1 MFQLG
6 RIEKLH
12 DYFSACSRRREQAVF
27 FYRVAGYSGEV
38 AAFLTQ
44 YDQAARTNGVVI
56 EGRIPNPD
64 PKQLDYLAE
73 MMGSDFQLDVGFLTQ
88 KLTRWL
94 PRLTGAQREAVVT
107 AMTATLQDL
116 QAHGKN
122 ENMLRNAY
130 IKYMCWLY
138 YKFERILGRLGGD
151 ELPKILYD
159 GTVSSYELQLL
170 VILARA
176 GADIVLL
183 ERAGDAGYLRCDPT
197 SQYAQLYQAPG
208 LTPFPA
214 DFSLRQLREQGRQ
227 QAERQKLYGAPAGIA
242 PCTNA
247 WMKTPDVKE
256 ILTAVRARGDD
267 PKLFYN
273 AFVVQYG
280 VEDKLLFPSD
290 MVAFYQQLKREGRK
304 VCLEN
309 GRLPPPTPEEIAAVR
324 RRNHQTAEQL
334 AADLAANLQYP
345 NNQQLQTLMRQAFL
359 DVVLEEDKAVGGNL
373 NRLLNKAVYLVAWM
387 KRYQK
392 DLFQNWQAPEVGVF
406 LLFGACSGD
415 NEALF
420 LRLLAKLP
428 VDVLVLLP
436 DLNAPCVLKDPTL
449 LDLHKEHSL
458 PMTDFPVEPS
468 QMRVRTAAYQAE
480 REMDS
485 ILYQN
490 TGLYRAKQHQK
501 AEAVTLQT
509 MYEEIGLLWDQ
520 ELKYRPGFAAEGD
533 MVTVPVLLEKI
544 CGIKDGPILPYWL
557 EIKKLVTP
565 ETTLVTKLPW
575 QTGLEANPMKPY
587 ATQFLRQGRLQREK
601 IKQHKD
607 YPYGIL
613 RPEIQDYLLDKLQV
627 LLDEKLIA
635 GTYQNGTEYTIVSTI
650 LGLPKDLLRR
660 IQNFDFTKKN
670 PKLIIISTTEETL
683 SLEDSILVAFLNLVG
698 FDILFFVPTG
708 YQSIEKYFQKPFA
721 NEHQLGPYRY
731 DLQVPDFRTLHEG
744 GKSSI
749 RKLFA
754 EGVFK
759 PWDWILQSPPPARP
773 RRNRTPRPPQSRRR
787 PIPSTTSW
795 PTASRWT
802 RPSPAPRKWTS
813 WPARSRCIT

>member
-73 MMGSDFQLDVGFLTQ
+73 MMGSDFQLDAGFLTQ

-197 SQYAQLYQAPG
+197 SQYARLYQAPG

-214 DFSLRQLREQGRQ
+214 DCSLRQLREQGRQ

-247 WMKTPDVKE
+247 WMKAPDVKE

-334 AADLAANLQYP
+334 AADLAANLQSP

-359 DVVLEEDKAVGGNL
+359 DVVLEEDKTVGGNL

-436 DLNAPCVLKDPTL
+436 DLNAPCVLKDPAL

-533 MVTVPVLLEKI
+533 TVTVPVLLEKI

-749 RKLFA
+749 RKLF
-754 EGVFK
+754 G
-759 PWDWILQSPPPARP
+759 
-773 RRNRTPRPPQSRRR
+773 
-787 PIPSTTSW
+787 
-795 PTASRWT
+795 
-802 RPSPAPRKWTS
+802 
-813 WPARSRCIT
+813 RSF

>member
-1 MFQLG
+1 MTNGMFQLG

-73 MMGSDFQLDVGFLTQ
+73 MMGSDFQLDAGFLTQ

-247 WMKTPDVKE
+247 WMKTPDGKE

-359 DVVLEEDKAVGGNL
+359 DVVLEEDKTVGGNL

-436 DLNAPCVLKDPTL
+436 DLNAPCVLKDPAL

-490 TGLYRAKQHQK
+490 TGLYRARQHQK

-533 MVTVPVLLEKI
+533 TVTVPVLLEKI

-575 QTGLEANPMKPY
+575 QTGLETNPMKPY

-749 RKLFA
+749 RKLF
-754 EGVFK
+754 G
-759 PWDWILQSPPPARP
+759 
-773 RRNRTPRPPQSRRR
+773 
-787 PIPSTTSW
+787 
-795 PTASRWT
+795 
-802 RPSPAPRKWTS
+802 
-813 WPARSRCIT
+813 RSF

>member
-73 MMGSDFQLDVGFLTQ
+73 MMGSDFQLDAGFLTQ

-197 SQYAQLYQAPG
+197 SQYAQLYQASG

-247 WMKTPDVKE
+247 WMKTPDGKE

-290 MVAFYQQLKREGRK
+290 MVAFYQQLKREGRR

-406 LLFGACSGD
+406 ILFGACSGD

-436 DLNAPCVLKDPTL
+436 DLNAPCVLKDPAL
-449 LDLHKEHSL
+449 LDLHKEHSM

-533 MVTVPVLLEKI
+533 TVTVPVLLEKI

-749 RKLFA
+749 RKLF
-754 EGVFK
+754 G
-759 PWDWILQSPPPARP
+759 
-773 RRNRTPRPPQSRRR
+773 
-787 PIPSTTSW
+787 
-795 PTASRWT
+795 
-802 RPSPAPRKWTS
+802 
-813 WPARSRCIT
+813 RSF

>member
-73 MMGSDFQLDVGFLTQ
+73 MMGSDFQLDAGFLTQ

-94 PRLTGAQREAVVT
+94 PRLTGTQREAVVT

-247 WMKTPDVKE
+247 WMKAPDVKE

-392 DLFQNWQAPEVGVF
+392 ELFQNWRAPEVGVF
-406 LLFGACSGD
+406 ILFGACSGD

-436 DLNAPCVLKDPTL
+436 DLNAPCVLKDPAL

-533 MVTVPVLLEKI
+533 TVTVPVLLEKI

-749 RKLFA
+749 RKLF
-754 EGVFK
+754 G
-759 PWDWILQSPPPARP
+759 
-773 RRNRTPRPPQSRRR
+773 
-787 PIPSTTSW
+787 
-795 PTASRWT
+795 
-802 RPSPAPRKWTS
+802 
-813 WPARSRCIT
+813 RSF

>member
-73 MMGSDFQLDVGFLTQ
+73 MMGSDFQLDAGFLTQ

-247 WMKTPDVKE
+247 WMKAPDGKE

-436 DLNAPCVLKDPTL
+436 DLNAPCVLKDPAL

-509 MYEEIGLLWDQ
+509 MYEEISLLWDQ

-533 MVTVPVLLEKI
+533 TVTVPVLLEKI

-749 RKLFA
+749 RKLF
-754 EGVFK
+754 G
-759 PWDWILQSPPPARP
+759 
-773 RRNRTPRPPQSRRR
+773 
-787 PIPSTTSW
+787 
-795 PTASRWT
+795 
-802 RPSPAPRKWTS
+802 
-813 WPARSRCIT
+813 RSF

>member
-1 MFQLG
+1 MKAEERNGILYPVKVSKVNRMTNGMFQLG

-73 MMGSDFQLDVGFLTQ
+73 MMGSDFQLDAGFLTQ

-94 PRLTGAQREAVVT
+94 PRLTGTQREAVVT

-247 WMKTPDVKE
+247 WMKAPDVKE

-373 NRLLNKAVYLVAWM
+373 NRLRNKAVYLVAWM

-406 LLFGACSGD
+406 ILFGACSGD

-436 DLNAPCVLKDPTL
+436 DLNAPCVLKDPAL

-533 MVTVPVLLEKI
+533 TVTVPVLLEKI

-557 EIKKLVTP
+557 DIKKLVTP

-670 PKLIIISTTEETL
+670 PKLILISTTEETL

-749 RKLFA
+749 RKLF
-754 EGVFK
+754 G
-759 PWDWILQSPPPARP
+759 
-773 RRNRTPRPPQSRRR
+773 
-787 PIPSTTSW
+787 
-795 PTASRWT
+795 
-802 RPSPAPRKWTS
+802 
-813 WPARSRCIT
+813 RSF

>member
-12 DYFSACSRRREQAVF
+12 DYFSVCSRRREQAVF

-73 MMGSDFQLDVGFLTQ
+73 MMGSDFQLDAGFLTQ

-94 PRLTGAQREAVVT
+94 PRLTGTQREAVVT

-247 WMKTPDVKE
+247 WMKAPDVKE

-359 DVVLEEDKAVGGNL
+359 DVVLEEDKTVGGNL

-436 DLNAPCVLKDPTL
+436 DLNAPCVLKDPAL

-520 ELKYRPGFAAEGD
+520 ELKYRPGFVAEGD
-533 MVTVPVLLEKI
+533 TVTVPVLLEKI

-749 RKLFA
+749 RKLF
-754 EGVFK
+754 G
-759 PWDWILQSPPPARP
+759 
-773 RRNRTPRPPQSRRR
+773 
-787 PIPSTTSW
+787 
-795 PTASRWT
+795 
-802 RPSPAPRKWTS
+802 
-813 WPARSRCIT
+813 RSF

>member
-27 FYRVAGYSGEV
+27 FYRVAGYNGEV

-73 MMGSDFQLDVGFLTQ
+73 MMGSDFQLDAGFLTQ

-197 SQYAQLYQAPG
+197 SQYARLYQAPG

-227 QAERQKLYGAPAGIA
+227 QVERQKLYGAPAGIA

-247 WMKTPDVKE
+247 WMKAPDVKE

-359 DVVLEEDKAVGGNL
+359 DVVLEEDKTVGGNL

-436 DLNAPCVLKDPTL
+436 DLNAPCVLKDPAL

-490 TGLYRAKQHQK
+490 TGLYRARQHQK

-533 MVTVPVLLEKI
+533 TVTVPVLLEKI

-749 RKLFA
+749 RKLF
-754 EGVFK
+754 G
-759 PWDWILQSPPPARP
+759 
-773 RRNRTPRPPQSRRR
+773 
-787 PIPSTTSW
+787 
-795 PTASRWT
+795 
-802 RPSPAPRKWTS
+802 
-813 WPARSRCIT
+813 RSF

>member
-73 MMGSDFQLDVGFLTQ
+73 MMGSDFQLDAGFLTQ

-247 WMKTPDVKE
+247 WMKAPDGKE

-406 LLFGACSGD
+406 ILFGACSGD

-436 DLNAPCVLKDPTL
+436 DLNAPCVLKDPAL

-533 MVTVPVLLEKI
+533 TVTVPVLLEKI

-749 RKLFA
+749 RKKLF
-754 EGVFK
+754 G
-759 PWDWILQSPPPARP
+759 
-773 RRNRTPRPPQSRRR
+773 
-787 PIPSTTSW
+787 
-795 PTASRWT
+795 
-802 RPSPAPRKWTS
+802 
-813 WPARSRCIT
+813 RSF

>member
-73 MMGSDFQLDVGFLTQ
+73 MMGSDFQLDAGFLTQ

-208 LTPFPA
+208 LTPFPV

-247 WMKTPDVKE
+247 WMKTPDGKE

-436 DLNAPCVLKDPTL
+436 DLNAPCVLKDPAL

-533 MVTVPVLLEKI
+533 TVTVPVLLEKI

-749 RKLFA
+749 RKLF
-754 EGVFK
+754 G
-759 PWDWILQSPPPARP
+759 
-773 RRNRTPRPPQSRRR
+773 
-787 PIPSTTSW
+787 
-795 PTASRWT
+795 
-802 RPSPAPRKWTS
+802 
-813 WPARSRCIT
+813 RSF

>member
-73 MMGSDFQLDVGFLTQ
+73 MMGSDFQLDAGFLTQ

-208 LTPFPA
+208 LTSFPA

-247 WMKTPDVKE
+247 WMKTPDGKE

-406 LLFGACSGD
+406 ILFGACSGD

-436 DLNAPCVLKDPTL
+436 DLNAPCVLKDPAL

-509 MYEEIGLLWDQ
+509 MYEEISLLWDQ

-533 MVTVPVLLEKI
+533 TVTVPVLLEKI

-557 EIKKLVTP
+557 EIKKLVSP

-635 GTYQNGTEYTIVSTI
+635 GTYQNGTEYTTVSTI

-749 RKLFA
+749 RKLF
-754 EGVFK
+754 G
-759 PWDWILQSPPPARP
+759 
-773 RRNRTPRPPQSRRR
+773 
-787 PIPSTTSW
+787 
-795 PTASRWT
+795 
-802 RPSPAPRKWTS
+802 
-813 WPARSRCIT
+813 RSF

>member
-183 ERAGDAGYLRCDPT
+183 ERAGDEGYLRCDPT
-197 SQYAQLYQAPG
+197 SQYARLYQAPG

-247 WMKTPDVKE
+247 WMKTPDGKE

-345 NNQQLQTLMRQAFL
+345 NNQQLQTLMRRAFL

-406 LLFGACSGD
+406 ILFGACSGD

-436 DLNAPCVLKDPTL
+436 DLNAPCVLKDPAL

-501 AEAVTLQT
+501 AETVTLQT

-533 MVTVPVLLEKI
+533 TVTVPVLLEKI

-749 RKLFA
+749 RKLF
-754 EGVFK
+754 G
-759 PWDWILQSPPPARP
+759 
-773 RRNRTPRPPQSRRR
+773 
-787 PIPSTTSW
+787 
-795 PTASRWT
+795 
-802 RPSPAPRKWTS
+802 
-813 WPARSRCIT
+813 RSF

>member
-73 MMGSDFQLDVGFLTQ
+73 MMGSDFQLDAGFLTQ

-247 WMKTPDVKE
+247 WMKTPDGKE

-345 NNQQLQTLMRQAFL
+345 NNQQLQTLMRRAFL

-406 LLFGACSGD
+406 ILFGACSGD

-436 DLNAPCVLKDPTL
+436 DLNAPCVLKDPAL

-533 MVTVPVLLEKI
+533 TVTVPVLLEKI

-749 RKLFA
+749 RKLF
-754 EGVFK
+754 G
-759 PWDWILQSPPPARP
+759 
-773 RRNRTPRPPQSRRR
+773 
-787 PIPSTTSW
+787 
-795 PTASRWT
+795 
-802 RPSPAPRKWTS
+802 
-813 WPARSRCIT
+813 RSF

>member
-392 DLFQNWQAPEVGVF
+392 DLFQNWQAPEGGVF

-749 RKLFA
+749 RKLF
-754 EGVFK
+754 G
-759 PWDWILQSPPPARP
+759 
-773 RRNRTPRPPQSRRR
+773 
-787 PIPSTTSW
+787 
-795 PTASRWT
+795 
-802 RPSPAPRKWTS
+802 
-813 WPARSRCIT
+813 RSF

>member
-73 MMGSDFQLDVGFLTQ
+73 MMGSDFQLDAGFLTQ

-247 WMKTPDVKE
+247 WMKTPDGKE

-406 LLFGACSGD
+406 ILFGACSGD

-436 DLNAPCVLKDPTL
+436 DLNAPCVLKDPAL

-458 PMTDFPVEPS
+458 PMTDFPVEHS

-520 ELKYRPGFAAEGD
+520 ELKYRPGFSAEGD
-533 MVTVPVLLEKI
+533 TVTVPVLLEKI

-749 RKLFA
+749 RKLF
-754 EGVFK
+754 G
-759 PWDWILQSPPPARP
+759 
-773 RRNRTPRPPQSRRR
+773 
-787 PIPSTTSW
+787 
-795 PTASRWT
+795 
-802 RPSPAPRKWTS
+802 
-813 WPARSRCIT
+813 RSF

>member
-73 MMGSDFQLDVGFLTQ
+73 MMGSDFQLDAGFLTQ

-247 WMKTPDVKE
+247 WMKAPDVKE

-436 DLNAPCVLKDPTL
+436 DLNAPCVLKDPAL

-533 MVTVPVLLEKI
+533 TVTVPVLLEKI

-731 DLQVPDFRTLHEG
+731 DLRVPDFQTLHEG

-749 RKLFA
+749 RKLF
-754 EGVFK
+754 G
-759 PWDWILQSPPPARP
+759 
-773 RRNRTPRPPQSRRR
+773 
-787 PIPSTTSW
+787 
-795 PTASRWT
+795 
-802 RPSPAPRKWTS
+802 
-813 WPARSRCIT
+813 RSF

>member
-1 MFQLG
+1 MVYLYPVKVSKVNRMTNGMFQLG

-73 MMGSDFQLDVGFLTQ
+73 MMGSDFQLDAGFLTQ

-197 SQYAQLYQAPG
+197 SQYAQLYQASG

-247 WMKTPDVKE
+247 WMKAPDGKE
-256 ILTAVRARGDD
+256 ILTAVRSRGDD

-436 DLNAPCVLKDPTL
+436 DLNAPCVLKDPAL

-533 MVTVPVLLEKI
+533 TVTVPVLLEKI

-749 RKLFA
+749 RKLF
-754 EGVFK
+754 G
-759 PWDWILQSPPPARP
+759 
-773 RRNRTPRPPQSRRR
+773 
-787 PIPSTTSW
+787 
-795 PTASRWT
+795 
-802 RPSPAPRKWTS
+802 
-813 WPARSRCIT
+813 RSF

>member
-1 MFQLG
+1 MTNGMFQLG

-73 MMGSDFQLDVGFLTQ
+73 MMGSDFQLDAGFLTQ

-170 VILARA
+170 VIMARA

-197 SQYAQLYQAPG
+197 SQYAQLYQASG

-247 WMKTPDVKE
+247 WMKAPDGKE

-436 DLNAPCVLKDPTL
+436 DLNAPCVLKDPAL

-490 TGLYRAKQHQK
+490 TGLYRARQHQK

-533 MVTVPVLLEKI
+533 TVTVPVLLEKI

-749 RKLFA
+749 RKLF
-754 EGVFK
+754 G
-759 PWDWILQSPPPARP
+759 
-773 RRNRTPRPPQSRRR
+773 
-787 PIPSTTSW
+787 
-795 PTASRWT
+795 
-802 RPSPAPRKWTS
+802 
-813 WPARSRCIT
+813 RSF

>member
-94 PRLTGAQREAVVT
+94 PRLTGVQREAVVT

-406 LLFGACSGD
+406 ILFGACSGD

-436 DLNAPCVLKDPTL
+436 DLNAPCVLKDPAL

-533 MVTVPVLLEKI
+533 TVTVPVLLEKI

-749 RKLFA
+749 RKLF
-754 EGVFK
+754 G
-759 PWDWILQSPPPARP
+759 
-773 RRNRTPRPPQSRRR
+773 
-787 PIPSTTSW
+787 
-795 PTASRWT
+795 
-802 RPSPAPRKWTS
+802 
-813 WPARSRCIT
+813 RSF

>member
-1 MFQLG
+1 MTNGMFQLG

-12 DYFSACSRRREQAVF
+12 DYFSVCSRRREQAVF

-73 MMGSDFQLDVGFLTQ
+73 MMGSDFQLDAGFLTQ

-197 SQYAQLYQAPG
+197 SQYAQLYQASG

-436 DLNAPCVLKDPTL
+436 DLNAPCVLKDPAL

-533 MVTVPVLLEKI
+533 TVTVPVLLEKI

-749 RKLFA
+749 RKLF
-754 EGVFK
+754 G
-759 PWDWILQSPPPARP
+759 
-773 RRNRTPRPPQSRRR
+773 
-787 PIPSTTSW
+787 
-795 PTASRWT
+795 
-802 RPSPAPRKWTS
+802 
-813 WPARSRCIT
+813 RSF

>member
-1 MFQLG
+1 MTNGMFQLG

-73 MMGSDFQLDVGFLTQ
+73 MMGSDFQLDAGFLTQ

-247 WMKTPDVKE
+247 WMKTPDGKE

-359 DVVLEEDKAVGGNL
+359 DVVLEENKTVGGNL

-436 DLNAPCVLKDPTL
+436 DLNAPCVLKDPAL

-533 MVTVPVLLEKI
+533 TVTVPVLLEKI

-749 RKLFA
+749 RKLF
-754 EGVFK
+754 G
-759 PWDWILQSPPPARP
+759 
-773 RRNRTPRPPQSRRR
+773 
-787 PIPSTTSW
+787 
-795 PTASRWT
+795 
-802 RPSPAPRKWTS
+802 
-813 WPARSRCIT
+813 RSF

>member
-73 MMGSDFQLDVGFLTQ
+73 MMGSDFQLDAGFLTQ

-197 SQYAQLYQAPG
+197 SQYARLYQAPG

-214 DFSLRQLREQGRQ
+214 DCSLRQLREQGRQ

-247 WMKTPDVKE
+247 WMKAPDVKE

-406 LLFGACSGD
+406 ILFGACSGD

-436 DLNAPCVLKDPTL
+436 DLNAPCVLKDPAL
-449 LDLHKEHSL
+449 LDLHKEQSL

-533 MVTVPVLLEKI
+533 TVTVPVLLEKI
-544 CGIKDGPILPYWL
+544 CGMKDGPILPYWL

-749 RKLFA
+749 RKLF
-754 EGVFK
+754 G
-759 PWDWILQSPPPARP
+759 
-773 RRNRTPRPPQSRRR
+773 
-787 PIPSTTSW
+787 
-795 PTASRWT
+795 
-802 RPSPAPRKWTS
+802 
-813 WPARSRCIT
+813 RSF

>member
-73 MMGSDFQLDVGFLTQ
+73 MMGSDFQLDAGFLTQ

-208 LTPFPA
+208 LTSFPA

-247 WMKTPDVKE
+247 WMKTPDGKE

-359 DVVLEEDKAVGGNL
+359 DVVLEEDKTVGGNL

-406 LLFGACSGD
+406 ILFGACSGD

-436 DLNAPCVLKDPTL
+436 DLNAPCVLKDPAL

-533 MVTVPVLLEKI
+533 TVTVPVLLEKI

-749 RKLFA
+749 RKLF
-754 EGVFK
+754 G
-759 PWDWILQSPPPARP
+759 
-773 RRNRTPRPPQSRRR
+773 
-787 PIPSTTSW
+787 
-795 PTASRWT
+795 
-802 RPSPAPRKWTS
+802 
-813 WPARSRCIT
+813 RSF

>member
-73 MMGSDFQLDVGFLTQ
+73 MMGSDFQLDAGFLTQ

-406 LLFGACSGD
+406 ILFGACSGD

-436 DLNAPCVLKDPTL
+436 DLNAPCVLKDPAL
-449 LDLHKEHSL
+449 LDLHKEQSL

-490 TGLYRAKQHQK
+490 TGLYRARQHQK

-509 MYEEIGLLWDQ
+509 MYEEISLLWDQ

-533 MVTVPVLLEKI
+533 TVTVPVLLEKI

-749 RKLFA
+749 RKLF
-754 EGVFK
+754 G
-759 PWDWILQSPPPARP
+759 
-773 RRNRTPRPPQSRRR
+773 
-787 PIPSTTSW
+787 
-795 PTASRWT
+795 
-802 RPSPAPRKWTS
+802 
-813 WPARSRCIT
+813 RSF

>member
-94 PRLTGAQREAVVT
+94 PRLTGVQREAVVT

-247 WMKTPDVKE
+247 WMKAPDGKE

-359 DVVLEEDKAVGGNL
+359 DVVLEEDKTVGGNL

-436 DLNAPCVLKDPTL
+436 DLNAPCVLKDPAL

-490 TGLYRAKQHQK
+490 TGLYRARQHQK

-533 MVTVPVLLEKI
+533 TVTVPVLLEKI

-749 RKLFA
+749 RKLF
-754 EGVFK
+754 G
-759 PWDWILQSPPPARP
+759 
-773 RRNRTPRPPQSRRR
+773 
-787 PIPSTTSW
+787 
-795 PTASRWT
+795 
-802 RPSPAPRKWTS
+802 
-813 WPARSRCIT
+813 RSF

>member
-73 MMGSDFQLDVGFLTQ
+73 MMGSDFQLDAGFLTQ

-94 PRLTGAQREAVVT
+94 PRLTGTQRETVVT

-214 DFSLRQLREQGRQ
+214 DFSLRQLWEQGRQ

-247 WMKTPDVKE
+247 WMKAPDGKE

-406 LLFGACSGD
+406 ILFGACSGD

-436 DLNAPCVLKDPTL
+436 DLNAPCVLKDPAL

-490 TGLYRAKQHQK
+490 TGLYRARQHQK

-533 MVTVPVLLEKI
+533 TVTVPVLLEKI

-749 RKLFA
+749 RKLF
-754 EGVFK
+754 G
-759 PWDWILQSPPPARP
+759 
-773 RRNRTPRPPQSRRR
+773 
-787 PIPSTTSW
+787 
-795 PTASRWT
+795 
-802 RPSPAPRKWTS
+802 
-813 WPARSRCIT
+813 RSF

>member
-73 MMGSDFQLDVGFLTQ
+73 MMGSDFQLDAGFLTQ

-94 PRLTGAQREAVVT
+94 PRLTGTQREAVVT

-197 SQYAQLYQAPG
+197 SQYARLYQAPG

-247 WMKTPDVKE
+247 WMKTPDGKE

-436 DLNAPCVLKDPTL
+436 DLNAPCVLKDPAL

-533 MVTVPVLLEKI
+533 TVTVPVLLEKI

-749 RKLFA
+749 RKLF
-754 EGVFK
+754 G
-759 PWDWILQSPPPARP
+759 
-773 RRNRTPRPPQSRRR
+773 
-787 PIPSTTSW
+787 
-795 PTASRWT
+795 
-802 RPSPAPRKWTS
+802 
-813 WPARSRCIT
+813 RSF

>member
-12 DYFSACSRRREQAVF
+12 DYFSVCSCRREQAVF
-27 FYRVAGYSGEV
+27 FYRMAGYSGEV

-73 MMGSDFQLDVGFLTQ
+73 MMGSDFQLDAGFFTQ

-94 PRLTGAQREAVVT
+94 PRLTGAQREAVVS
-107 AMTATLQDL
+107 AMMATLQDL

-247 WMKTPDVKE
+247 WMKTPDGKE

-406 LLFGACSGD
+406 ILFGACSGD

-436 DLNAPCVLKDPTL
+436 DLNAPCVLKDPAL

-533 MVTVPVLLEKI
+533 TVTVPVLLEKI

-557 EIKKLVTP
+557 DIKKLVTP

-670 PKLIIISTTEETL
+670 PKLILISTTEETL

-749 RKLFA
+749 RKLF
-754 EGVFK
+754 G
-759 PWDWILQSPPPARP
+759 
-773 RRNRTPRPPQSRRR
+773 
-787 PIPSTTSW
+787 
-795 PTASRWT
+795 
-802 RPSPAPRKWTS
+802 
-813 WPARSRCIT
+813 RSF

>member
-73 MMGSDFQLDVGFLTQ
+73 MMGSDFQLDAGFLTQ

-94 PRLTGAQREAVVT
+94 PRLTGTQREAVVT

-406 LLFGACSGD
+406 ILFGACSGD

-436 DLNAPCVLKDPTL
+436 DLNAPCVLKDPAL

-533 MVTVPVLLEKI
+533 TVTVPVLLEKI
-544 CGIKDGPILPYWL
+544 CGMKDGPILPYWL

-749 RKLFA
+749 RKLF
-754 EGVFK
+754 G
-759 PWDWILQSPPPARP
+759 
-773 RRNRTPRPPQSRRR
+773 
-787 PIPSTTSW
+787 
-795 PTASRWT
+795 
-802 RPSPAPRKWTS
+802 
-813 WPARSRCIT
+813 RSF

>member
-1 MFQLG
+1 MKAEERNGILYPVKVSKVNRMTNGMFQLG

-73 MMGSDFQLDVGFLTQ
+73 MMGSDFQLDAGFLTQ

-94 PRLTGAQREAVVT
+94 PRLTGVQREAVVT

-247 WMKTPDVKE
+247 WMKTPDGKE

-436 DLNAPCVLKDPTL
+436 DLNAPCVLKDPAL

-533 MVTVPVLLEKI
+533 TVTVPVLLEKI

-749 RKLFA
+749 RKLF
-754 EGVFK
+754 G
-759 PWDWILQSPPPARP
+759 
-773 RRNRTPRPPQSRRR
+773 
-787 PIPSTTSW
+787 
-795 PTASRWT
+795 
-802 RPSPAPRKWTS
+802 
-813 WPARSRCIT
+813 RSF

>member
-73 MMGSDFQLDVGFLTQ
+73 MMGSDFQLDAGFLTQ

-247 WMKTPDVKE
+247 WMKAPDGKE

-406 LLFGACSGD
+406 ILFGACSGD

-436 DLNAPCVLKDPTL
+436 DLNAPCVLKDLTL

-533 MVTVPVLLEKI
+533 TVTVPVLLEKI

-731 DLQVPDFRTLHEG
+731 DLRVPDFQTLHEG

-749 RKLFA
+749 RKLF
-754 EGVFK
+754 G
-759 PWDWILQSPPPARP
+759 
-773 RRNRTPRPPQSRRR
+773 
-787 PIPSTTSW
+787 
-795 PTASRWT
+795 
-802 RPSPAPRKWTS
+802 
-813 WPARSRCIT
+813 RSF

>member
-73 MMGSDFQLDVGFLTQ
+73 MMGSDFQLDAGFLTQ

-183 ERAGDAGYLRCDPT
+183 ERAGDEGYLCCDPT
-197 SQYAQLYQAPG
+197 SQYAQHYQAPG
-208 LTPFPA
+208 LTPFSA

-359 DVVLEEDKAVGGNL
+359 DVVLEEDKTVGGNL

-436 DLNAPCVLKDPTL
+436 DLNAPCVLKDPAL

-533 MVTVPVLLEKI
+533 TVTVPVLLEKI

-749 RKLFA
+749 RKLF
-754 EGVFK
+754 G
-759 PWDWILQSPPPARP
+759 
-773 RRNRTPRPPQSRRR
+773 
-787 PIPSTTSW
+787 
-795 PTASRWT
+795 
-802 RPSPAPRKWTS
+802 
-813 WPARSRCIT
+813 RSF

>member
-73 MMGSDFQLDVGFLTQ
+73 MMGSDFQLDAGFLTQ

-247 WMKTPDVKE
+247 WMKAPDGKE

-373 NRLLNKAVYLVAWM
+373 NRLLNKAVYLAAWM

-406 LLFGACSGD
+406 ILFGACSGD

-436 DLNAPCVLKDPTL
+436 DLNAPCVLKDPAL

-490 TGLYRAKQHQK
+490 TGLYRARQHQK

-533 MVTVPVLLEKI
+533 TVTVPVLLEKI

-749 RKLFA
+749 RKLF
-754 EGVFK
+754 G
-759 PWDWILQSPPPARP
+759 
-773 RRNRTPRPPQSRRR
+773 
-787 PIPSTTSW
+787 
-795 PTASRWT
+795 
-802 RPSPAPRKWTS
+802 
-813 WPARSRCIT
+813 RSF

>member
-73 MMGSDFQLDVGFLTQ
+73 MMGSDFQLDAGFLTQ

-94 PRLTGAQREAVVT
+94 PRLTGTQREAVVT

-197 SQYAQLYQAPG
+197 SQYARLYQAPG

-247 WMKTPDVKE
+247 WMKAPDGKE

-436 DLNAPCVLKDPTL
+436 DLNAPCVLKDPAL

-490 TGLYRAKQHQK
+490 TGLYRARQHQK

-533 MVTVPVLLEKI
+533 TVTVPVLLEKI

-749 RKLFA
+749 RKLF
-754 EGVFK
+754 G
-759 PWDWILQSPPPARP
+759 
-773 RRNRTPRPPQSRRR
+773 
-787 PIPSTTSW
+787 
-795 PTASRWT
+795 
-802 RPSPAPRKWTS
+802 
-813 WPARSRCIT
+813 RSF

>member
-73 MMGSDFQLDVGFLTQ
+73 MMGSDFQLDAGFLTQ

-183 ERAGDAGYLRCDPT
+183 ERAGDAGYRRCDPT

-247 WMKTPDVKE
+247 WMKAPDGKE

-436 DLNAPCVLKDPTL
+436 DLNAPCVLKDPAL

-490 TGLYRAKQHQK
+490 TGLYRARQHQK

-533 MVTVPVLLEKI
+533 TVTVPVLLEKI

-749 RKLFA
+749 RKLF
-754 EGVFK
+754 G
-759 PWDWILQSPPPARP
+759 
-773 RRNRTPRPPQSRRR
+773 
-787 PIPSTTSW
+787 
-795 PTASRWT
+795 
-802 RPSPAPRKWTS
+802 
-813 WPARSRCIT
+813 RSF

>member
-12 DYFSACSRRREQAVF
+12 DYFSVCSCRREQAVF

-73 MMGSDFQLDVGFLTQ
+73 MMGSDFQLDAGFLTQ

-247 WMKTPDVKE
+247 WMKAPDVKE

-436 DLNAPCVLKDPTL
+436 DLNAPCVLKDPAL

-533 MVTVPVLLEKI
+533 TVTVPVLLEKI

-749 RKLFA
+749 RKLF
-754 EGVFK
+754 G
-759 PWDWILQSPPPARP
+759 
-773 RRNRTPRPPQSRRR
+773 
-787 PIPSTTSW
+787 
-795 PTASRWT
+795 
-802 RPSPAPRKWTS
+802 
-813 WPARSRCIT
+813 RSF

>member
-73 MMGSDFQLDVGFLTQ
+73 MMGSDFQLDAGFLTQ

-183 ERAGDAGYLRCDPT
+183 ERAGDAGYLHCDPT

-247 WMKTPDVKE
+247 WMKAPDVKE

-406 LLFGACSGD
+406 ILFGACSGD

-436 DLNAPCVLKDPTL
+436 DLNAPCVLKDPAL

-533 MVTVPVLLEKI
+533 TVTVPVLLEKI
-544 CGIKDGPILPYWL
+544 CGMKDGPILPYWL

-749 RKLFA
+749 RKLF
-754 EGVFK
+754 G
-759 PWDWILQSPPPARP
+759 
-773 RRNRTPRPPQSRRR
+773 
-787 PIPSTTSW
+787 
-795 PTASRWT
+795 
-802 RPSPAPRKWTS
+802 
-813 WPARSRCIT
+813 RSF

>member
-73 MMGSDFQLDVGFLTQ
+73 MMGSDFQLDAGFLTQ

-183 ERAGDAGYLRCDPT
+183 ERAGDEGYLRCDPT
-197 SQYAQLYQAPG
+197 GQYAQLYQAPG

-247 WMKTPDVKE
+247 WMKAPDVKE

-359 DVVLEEDKAVGGNL
+359 DVVLEEDKTVGGNL

-406 LLFGACSGD
+406 ILFGACSGD

-436 DLNAPCVLKDPTL
+436 DLNAPCVLKDPAL

-533 MVTVPVLLEKI
+533 TVTVPVLLEKI

-635 GTYQNGTEYTIVSTI
+635 GMYQNGTEYTIVSTI

-731 DLQVPDFRTLHEG
+731 DLRVPDFQTLHEG

-749 RKLFA
+749 RKLF
-754 EGVFK
+754 G
-759 PWDWILQSPPPARP
+759 
-773 RRNRTPRPPQSRRR
+773 
-787 PIPSTTSW
+787 
-795 PTASRWT
+795 
-802 RPSPAPRKWTS
+802 
-813 WPARSRCIT
+813 RSF

>member
-73 MMGSDFQLDVGFLTQ
+73 MMGSDFQLDAGFLTQ

-183 ERAGDAGYLRCDPT
+183 ERAGDAGYLHCDPT

-247 WMKTPDVKE
+247 WMKTPDGKE

-359 DVVLEEDKAVGGNL
+359 DVVLEEDKTVGGNL

-436 DLNAPCVLKDPTL
+436 DLNAPCVLKDPAL

-509 MYEEIGLLWDQ
+509 MYEEISLLWDQ

-533 MVTVPVLLEKI
+533 TVTVPVLLEKI

-749 RKLFA
+749 RKLF
-754 EGVFK
+754 G
-759 PWDWILQSPPPARP
+759 
-773 RRNRTPRPPQSRRR
+773 
-787 PIPSTTSW
+787 
-795 PTASRWT
+795 
-802 RPSPAPRKWTS
+802 
-813 WPARSRCIT
+813 RSF